1 MARSPFCY
9 DSNKHVPDRALCYN
23 GLDQPH
29 GLMQL
34 LGPWPGK
41 YLWHRQLLRMITQI
55 QVSTCHYTSQAVLLQ
70 TILLLI
76 QWVFVVLK
84 QWGIMSEA
92 AMQGEKFLKPM
103 SLTYHIQNYPV
114 ALLVDPCNSFHVIAV
129 TVVVKLYGTAPW
141 FKLLLMHMDNG
152 DQSMNISVHE
162 CSSVWF
168 SNDPSLF

>member
-1 MARSPFCY
+1 MIDTSGDQIISEPDRIRTPASPF
-9 DSNKHVPDRALCYN
+9 HTM
-23 GLDQPH
+23 DQNV
-29 GLMQL
+29 
-34 LGPWPGK
+34 
-41 YLWHRQLLRMITQI
+41 RILRHW
-55 QVSTCHYTSQAVLLQ
+55 CL
-70 TILLLI
+70 
-76 QWVFVVLK
+76 
-84 QWGIMSEA
+84 MSEA